1 MKKLALPMAGKSAL
15 IGLSMVFF
23 MLNALGQTGSVGIGT
38 STPNPNAILDIT
50 APNNDQGLLMPRL
63 TTTQRT
69 ALGTTI
75 NAGSTP
81 SASNSLLVYDTN
93 LKQYF
98 YWDTNVWSTL
108 TGGTNAYVYIG
119 YAQDAA
125 GTAYSSSPAPALDF
139 IAFFPSTAPIA
150 PTGATFAGLWKNY
163 RGPQGVT
170 GAAGAAG
177 TNGTNGING
186 FSEYRKNRRHY
197 FFHCRG

>member
-15 IGLSMVFF
+15 IGLSMIFF

-38 STPNPNAILDIT
+38 NTPNPNAILDIT

-125 GTAYSSSPAPALDF
+125 GTA
-139 IAFFPSTAPIA
+139 
-150 PTGATFAGLWKNY
+150 
-163 RGPQGVT
+163 QG
-170 GAAGAAG
+170 
-177 TNGTNGING
+177 
-186 FSEYRKNRRHY
+186 
-197 FFHCRG
+197 